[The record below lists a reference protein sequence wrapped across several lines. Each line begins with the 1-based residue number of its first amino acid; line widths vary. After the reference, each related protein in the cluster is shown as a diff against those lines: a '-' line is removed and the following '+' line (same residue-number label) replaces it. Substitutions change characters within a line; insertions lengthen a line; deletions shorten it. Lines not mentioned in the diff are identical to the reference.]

1 MKKKIKTFCFD
12 IDNTI
17 CKTEGN
23 KYYKSKPIPKAIKTI
38 NYLYDSGHVIKI
50 FTARYM
56 GRHKD
61 RIKNKKEIFLK
72 IKKQLAKWGLKYTK
86 LIIAKPSADMYI
98 DDKSY
103 GYKDSWILYLK
114 KYGK

>member
-1 MKKKIKTFCFD
+1 MKKKIITFCFD

-17 CKTEGN
+17 CKTKGN
-23 KYYKSKPIPKAIKTI
+23 KYHKSKPILRAIKTI
-38 NYLYDSGHVIKI
+38 NDLYDNGHIIKI

-56 GRHKD
+56 GRNKD
-61 RIKNKKEIFLK
+61 MIQNKKEIFLK
-72 IKKQLAKWGLKYTK
+72 IKKQLEKWGLKYNK
-86 LIIAKPSADMYI
+86 LIISKPSADIYI

-103 GYKDSWILYLK
+103 GYDDSWILYLK